1 MTCNYCGA
9 RNTDGEERCRR
20 CGRREPGLPAGE
32 LLVDGA
38 LAAEV
43 QAAPEAP
50 RMRSMENAV
59 QPRLFYERPAPN
71 VIPFEEFAPPPPPP
85 ARRSRTTSSRTS
97 ATGSGTGSGSRPAPR
112 RSARKTQVPDS
123 QQKLD
128 FLTPMP
134 PKPRTLGTSVE
145 AVIYCEAPVATP
157 SHRAAAAAVDWSLVL
172 IAYGLFLA
180 IFRLSGGEFVMNR
193 TGLSL
198 LGGALPLIALVYML
212 LYAVAGSETAGMQ
225 CTRLAVITFD
235 GERPERKQWI
245 LRFLGSCLSHGTVLG
260 MLWIFADEEGLTWQD
275 HISDTFPTPREFNN
289 QVFQRR

>member
-9 RNTDGEERCRR
+9 RNSDGEERCRR
-20 CGRREPGLPAGE
+20 CGRREPGSRPAE
-32 LLVDGA
+32 LRVDGA
-38 LAAEV
+38 LAAKM
-43 QAAPEAP
+43 QAAPGTQTSETP
-50 RMRSMENAV
+50 RIPNLANAV

-71 VIPFEEFAPPPPPP
+71 VIPFEAFAPQPPP
-85 ARRSRTTSSRTS
+85 ARRSRTAPSRTPANTAARTASRRSSRKS
-97 ATGSGTGSGSRPAPR
+97 P
-112 RSARKTQVPDS
+112 VPDL
-123 QQKLD
+123 QEKLD
-128 FLTPMP
+128 FLTPLP
-134 PKPRTLGTSVE
+134 PKPRTLGTTVE
-145 AVIYCEAPVATP
+145 AVIYCEAPVATWP
-157 SHRAAAAAVDWSLVL
+157 HRAAAAAVDWSLVL

-180 IFRLSGGEFVMNR
+180 TYRLAGGAFVMNK
-193 TGLSL
+193 TGLML

-225 CTRLAVITFD
+225 STRLAVVTFD
-235 GERPERKQWI
+235 GERPERKQWM